1 MLQTVSVNVAQCTE
15 WVQLLCFSV
24 RDRDQKTYALSLSY
38 KRVTKHYKIEK
49 LMTNGEEK
57 YAIEDGPR
65 FTSLMDV
72 RIKFTSLMDVR
83 IQFTSLMDVRI
94 KFTSLMDVRIQFT
107 SLWTYVFNSTVS

>member
-1 MLQTVSVNVAQCTE
+1 MNGVQCSE
-15 WVQLLCFSV
+15 WVQLVCFSV

-49 LMTNGEEK
+49 STINGEEK

-72 RIKFTSLMDVR
+72 RIQLSSSILPNSIAAAVTVHMS
-83 IQFTSLMDVRI
+83 I
-94 KFTSLMDVRIQFT
+94 KIHDNLQQLKLTAHQSCASDLHLASI
-107 SLWTYVFNSTVS
+107 